1 MYSALAVAQTASI
14 EHTAIS
20 CMVKGNIP
28 NGAAWLGD
36 FHGHAISWRNIMVML
51 IYQCEG
57 LVDGWSLAI
66 ALLAIAHLD
75 HSKSSQLEVGYVSCF
90 FLITFRFQKYIS

>member
-1 MYSALAVAQTASI
+1 
-14 EHTAIS
+14 
-20 CMVKGNIP
+20 
-28 NGAAWLGD
+28 
-36 FHGHAISWRNIMVML
+36 MVML

-90 FLITFRFQKYIS
+90 FYYLSFSEVYLIIVWAMLVVQNLHTRFCNPNTSLLKPRFH